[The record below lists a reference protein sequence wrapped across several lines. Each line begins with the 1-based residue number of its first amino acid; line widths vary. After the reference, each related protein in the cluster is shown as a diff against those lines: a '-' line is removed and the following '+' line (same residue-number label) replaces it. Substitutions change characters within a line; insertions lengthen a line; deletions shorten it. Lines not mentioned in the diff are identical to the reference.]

1 MSTEAKNIRL
11 THERDAAWLIALY
24 LAVHGGDPAP
34 KEGTVVAHDQQLGA
48 ALAAIAALSEALD
61 EKARDAVHHALA
73 PTQKQFPLKSVDAE
87 VAGARLEAMGIH
99 FTDYAGAQAHG
110 TKVTEDFQQ
119 FQRQPYCFRFPG
131 GTFCVVFPP
140 IIFQTH
146 E

>member
-1 MSTEAKNIRL
+1 MSTEVKNIRL

-48 ALAAIAALSEALD
+48 ALGAIAALSEALD
-61 EKARDAVHHALA
+61 EKARDAVHQALA

-99 FTDYAGAQAHG
+99 FTDYAGVQAHG
-110 TKVTEDFQQ
+110 AKVTEDFQE
-119 FQRQPYCFRFPG
+119 FQRRPYCFRFRG
-131 GTFCVVFPP
+131 QIFCVEFPSTGP
-140 IIFQTH
+140 HHQA
-146 E
+146 